1 MKDLAKTQEESV
13 CFEPLEED
21 PLKALSILGKGKF
34 KDKSISQLKK
44 EAREEIENTIK
55 ANYN

>member
-1 MKDLAKTQEESV
+1 MKRFDTI
-13 CFEPLEED
+13 EED
-21 PLKALSILGKGKF
+21 PVEALSKLGKDKL
-34 KDKSISQLKK
+34 KHKSIAQLKK